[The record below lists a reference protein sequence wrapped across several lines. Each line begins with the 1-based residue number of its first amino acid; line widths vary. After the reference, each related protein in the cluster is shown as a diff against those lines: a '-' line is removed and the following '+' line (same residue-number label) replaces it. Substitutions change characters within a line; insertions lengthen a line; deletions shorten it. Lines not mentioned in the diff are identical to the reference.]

1 MIDDIVNSNIWNVI
15 TSISTLSAIIVS
27 LYLANREKKIIRKLH
42 ISQQF
47 SDYYSKGEA
56 YLIVTIE
63 NVGNVPIILYSCGRK
78 DDNSNEINQD
88 IQDYLVDKEEY
99 IMIKPNEAK
108 ILTYKCFTSIPL
120 NEQSKFMYKQKS
132 YKLLKKA
139 KFRAQD
145 TLGHFYQ

>member
-1 MIDDIVNSNIWNVI
+1 MECNYI
-15 TSISTLSAIIVS
+15 
-27 LYLANREKKIIRKLH
+27 YK
-42 ISQQF
+42 
-47 SDYYSKGEA
+47 
-56 YLIVTIE
+56 YLICNNGIF
-63 NVGNVPIILYSCGRK
+63 LYSCGRK

-88 IQDYLVDKEEY
+88 IQELLVDKEEY

-108 ILTYKCFTSIPL
+108 ILTYKCFTGIPL
-120 NEQSKFMYKQKS
+120 NEQSKSMYKHKS

>member
-15 TSISTLSAIIVS
+15 TSISTVSAIMVS

-42 ISQQF
+42 IAQQF
-47 SDYYSKGEA
+47 RDYYSKGES

-88 IQDYLVDKEEY
+88 IQDYLIDKEEY

-108 ILTYKCFTSIPL
+108 ILTYKCFTGKPL
-120 NEQSKFMYKQKS
+120 NEQSKFMYKQYS